1 MKMETYISDLL
12 YRHDCVIIPGLGGI
26 ITNYRSA
33 QIHPVS
39 HTLRP
44 PSKSIRFNVNLQEDD
59 GLLANYVSSCE
70 SISFASAQS
79 KIERFVF
86 SIQNDLQHKKEARLP
101 KIGILSV
108 DINGILSFE
117 PDLKVNY
124 LPDAFGLEAIQSPAI
139 LRKSKGIDVSKQ
151 IYQGAKSIQAQKT
164 SFNWKVAAVLIPII
178 GLSTYVSFQQEAIGD
193 KYANYAYLNPFKE
206 KPAAVYVPRTMEVKE
221 KTIELKETKI
231 TAAPNTVVETV
242 KENTEVK
249 TEVKVKK
256 TIPAPSVKT
265 TLVSKPFHL
274 VAGCFSSEHNA
285 TKLVAQLKT
294 EGFDGSI
301 IGQNANGLFRVAF
314 QSYVSR
320 ELAVLEMKKLKDSG
334 KSTWLLKK

>member
-12 YRHDCVIIPGLGGI
+12 YRHDCVIIPGLGGL

-33 QIHPVS
+33 QIHPIS
-39 HTLRP
+39 HTFRP

-70 SISFASAQS
+70 SISFAVAQS
-79 KIERFVF
+79 KIEHFVF
-86 SIQNDLQHKKEARLP
+86 SIHNDLEHKKEAKLP
-101 KIGILSV
+101 KIGVLSV
-108 DINGILSFE
+108 DFNGILSFE

-124 LPDAFGLEAIQSPAI
+124 LPDAFGFEAIQSPAI
-139 LRKSKGIDVSKQ
+139 HRKSKVIDVSKQ
-151 IYQGAKSIQAQKT
+151 IYRGARSVQTQKT
-164 SFNWKVAAVLIPII
+164 SFNWKVAAVLIPLI
-178 GLSTYVSFQQEAIGD
+178 GFSSYISFQQETIGD

-206 KPAAVYVPRTMEVKE
+206 KPASVYVPRAIEVKE
-221 KTIELKETKI
+221 KTIELKETII
-231 TAAPNTVVETV
+231 TTTPKTVLETV
-242 KENTEVK
+242 NTNTEVK
-249 TEVKVKK
+249 TEVKVEKI
-256 TIPAPSVKT
+256 IPTPRVKT
-265 TLVSKPFHL
+265 TLNSKPFHL

-294 EGFDGSI
+294 EGFDASVI
-301 IGQNANGLFRVAF
+301 EQNENGLFRVAF

-320 ELAVLEMKKLKDSG
+320 ELALTEMKKLRDSG

>member
-70 SISFASAQS
+70 SISFASAQI
-79 KIERFVF
+79 KIERFVS

-101 KIGILSV
+101 KIGVLSV
-108 DINGILSFE
+108 DINGIISFE

-139 LRKSKGIDVSKQ
+139 LRKSKGIDLSKQ
-151 IYQGAKSIQAQKT
+151 IYQGAKSIEARKT
-164 SFNWKVAAVLIPII
+164 SFNWKVAAVLIPLI
-178 GLSTYVSFQQEAIGD
+178 GLSTYVSFQQEAISD
-193 KYANYAYLNPFKE
+193 KFANYAYLNPFKE
-206 KPAAVYVPRTMEVKE
+206 KPAAVYVPRTMEIKE
-221 KTIELKETKI
+221 KRIELKETKI
-231 TAAPNTVVETV
+231 TTTPKTVLETV
-242 KENTEVK
+242 KANTEVK
-249 TEVKVKK
+249 AKK
-256 TIPAPSVKT
+256 TIPAPSVIT
-265 TLVSKPFHL
+265 TIVSKSFHL
-274 VAGCFSSEHNA
+274 VAGCFSSKLNA
-285 TKLVAQLKT
+285 NNLVAKLKK
-294 EGFDGSI
+294 EGFEASV
-301 IGQNANGLFRVAF
+301 IGQNENGLFRVAF
-314 QSYVSR
+314 QSCVSR
-320 ELAVLEMKKLKDSG
+320 ELAVSEMKKLKDSG
-334 KSTWLLKK
+334 KSTWLLIQ

>member
-33 QIHPVS
+33 QIHPVT

-70 SISFASAQS
+70 TISFANAQS

-86 SIQNDLQHKKEARLP
+86 SIQNDLQHKKEARLS
-101 KIGILSV
+101 KIGVLSV
-108 DINGILSFE
+108 DINGIISFE
-117 PDLKVNY
+117 PDPKVNY

-164 SFNWKVAAVLIPII
+164 SFNWKVAAVLIPLI

-206 KPAAVYVPRTMEVKE
+206 KPAAVYIPRTIEVKE
-221 KTIELKETKI
+221 RTIELKETKI
-231 TAAPNTVVETV
+231 TTTSKTVVETV
-242 KENTEVK
+242 KANTD
-249 TEVKVKK
+249 VKVKN
-256 TIPAPSVKT
+256 TVPAPSVKI
-265 TLVSKPFHL
+265 TLVTKPFHL

-294 EGFDGSI
+294 EGFDASV
-301 IGQNANGLFRVAF
+301 IGQNENGLFRVAF
-314 QSYVSR
+314 QSYVNR
-320 ELAVLEMKKLKDSG
+320 ELAISEMKKLKDSG

>member
-164 SFNWKVAAVLIPII
+164 SFNWKVAAVLIPLI
-178 GLSTYVSFQQEAIGD
+178 GLSTYVSFQQEALGD

-206 KPAAVYVPRTMEVKE
+206 KPVAVYVPRTMEVKE

-231 TAAPNTVVETV
+231 TTTPKTVVETV
-242 KENTEVK
+242 KANTEVK
-249 TEVKVKK
+249 AKK

-265 TLVSKPFHL
+265 TLVTKPFHL
-274 VAGCFSSEHNA
+274 VAGCFSSKLNA
-285 TKLVAQLKT
+285 NNLVAQLKT
-294 EGFDGSI
+294 EGFEASV
-301 IGQNANGLFRVAF
+301 IGQNENGLFRVAF
-314 QSYVSR
+314 QSCVSR
-320 ELAVLEMKKLKDSG
+320 ELAVSEMKKLKDSG

>member
-1 MKMETYISDLL
+1 METYISDLL

-86 SIQNDLQHKKEARLP
+86 SIQNDLEHKKEARLP
-101 KIGILSV
+101 KIGVLSV
-108 DINGILSFE
+108 DLNGIISFE

-151 IYQGAKSIQAQKT
+151 IYRGAKTIQAQKT
-164 SFNWKVAAVLIPII
+164 SFNWKVAAVLIPLI
-178 GLSTYVSFQQEAIGD
+178 GLSTYISFQQEVID
-193 KYANYAYLNPFKE
+193 NKYANYAYLNPFKE

-221 KTIELKETKI
+221 KTIEVKETKI
-231 TAAPNTVVETV
+231 TAVPKTDIEAVRT
-242 KENTEVK
+242 NTE
-249 TEVKVKK
+249 EAVKK
-256 TIPAPSVKT
+256 TIPAPIVKT

-294 EGFDGSI
+294 EGFDASV

-320 ELAVLEMKKLKDSG
+320 ELAVAEMKKLKDSG

>member
-39 HTLRP
+39 HTFRP

-86 SIQNDLQHKKEARLP
+86 SIQNDLEHKKEARLP
-101 KIGILSV
+101 KIGVLSV
-108 DINGILSFE
+108 DLNGIISFE

-124 LPDAFGLEAIQSPAI
+124 LTDAFGLEAIQSPAI
-139 LRKSKGIDVSKQ
+139 LRKSKGINVSKQ
-151 IYQGAKSIQAQKT
+151 IYQGAKNIQAQKT
-164 SFNWKVAAVLIPII
+164 SFNWKVAAVLIPLI
-178 GLSTYVSFQQEAIGD
+178 GLSTYISFQQEAIGD

-206 KPAAVYVPRTMEVKE
+206 KPAAVYVPRAIEAKE

-231 TAAPNTVVETV
+231 TDVPETAIETV
-242 KENTEVK
+242 KVNTEVK
-249 TEVKVKK
+249 AKK

-294 EGFDGSI
+294 EGFDASV

-320 ELAVLEMKKLKDSG
+320 ELAVSEMKKLKDSG

>member
-12 YRHDCVIIPGLGGI
+12 YRHDCVIIPRFGGL

-33 QIHPVS
+33 KIHPVS
-39 HTLRP
+39 HTFHP

-86 SIQNDLQHKKEARLP
+86 SIQNDLEHKKEARLP
-101 KIGILSV
+101 KIGVLSV
-108 DINGILSFE
+108 DLNGKLSFE
-117 PDLKVNY
+117 PDIKVNY

-139 LRKSKGIDVSKQ
+139 HRKSKGIDVSEQ
-151 IYQGAKSIQAQKT
+151 IYRSAKSIQTQKT
-164 SFNWKVAAVLIPII
+164 SFSWKVAAVLIPLI
-178 GLSTYVSFQQEAIGD
+178 GLSTYISFQQEAIGD

-206 KPAAVYVPRTMEVKE
+206 KPASVYVPRAIEVKE

-231 TAAPNTVVETV
+231 TTTPKTVVETF

-249 TEVKVKK
+249 AKK
-256 TIPAPSVKT
+256 TIPAPSVKST
-265 TLVSKPFHL
+265 FVSKPFHL
-274 VAGCFSSEHNA
+274 VAGCFSSELNA
-285 TKLVAQLKT
+285 NNLVAKLKT
-294 EGFDGSI
+294 EGFEASM
-301 IGQNANGLFRVAF
+301 IGQNENGLFRVAF
-314 QSYVSR
+314 QSYFSR
-320 ELAVLEMKKLKDSG
+320 ELAVSEMKKLKDSG

>member
-1 MKMETYISDLL
+1 METYISDLL

-59 GLLANYVSSCE
+59 GLLSNYVSSCE

-86 SIQNDLQHKKEARLP
+86 SIQNDLEHKKEARLP
-101 KIGILSV
+101 KIGVLSV
-108 DINGILSFE
+108 DINGIISFE

-139 LRKSKGIDVSKQ
+139 LRKSKRIDVSKQ

-164 SFNWKVAAVLIPII
+164 SFNWKVAAVLIPLI
-178 GLSTYVSFQQEAIGD
+178 GLCTYVSFQQEALSD

-206 KPAAVYVPRTMEVKE
+206 KPAAVYIPRTMEVKE

-231 TAAPNTVVETV
+231 TTTPKTVVETV
-242 KENTEVK
+242 KANTEVK
-249 TEVKVKK
+249 AKK

-265 TLVSKPFHL
+265 TLVSKSFHL
-274 VAGCFSSEHNA
+274 VAGCFSSKLNA
-285 TKLVAQLKT
+285 NNLVAKLKT
-294 EGFDGSI
+294 EGFEASV
-301 IGQNANGLFRVAF
+301 IGQNENGLFRVAF
-314 QSYVSR
+314 QSYVNR
-320 ELAVLEMKKLKDSG
+320 ELAVSEMKKLKDSG

>member
-12 YRHDCVIIPGLGGI
+12 YRHDCVIIPGLGGL

-86 SIQNDLQHKKEARLP
+86 SIQNDLEHKKEARLP

-108 DINGILSFE
+108 DLNGIISFE

-124 LPDAFGLEAIQSPAI
+124 LTNTFGLEAIQSPAI
-139 LRKSKGIDVSKQ
+139 LRKSKGIDVSQQ
-151 IYQGAKSIQAQKT
+151 IYQGAKTIQAQKT
-164 SFNWKVAAVLIPII
+164 SFNWKVAAVLIPLI
-178 GLSTYVSFQQEAIGD
+178 GLSTYISFQQDAIGD

-231 TAAPNTVVETV
+231 TDVPETGIETV
-242 KENTEVK
+242 KVNTEVK
-249 TEVKVKK
+249 AKK
-256 TIPAPSVKT
+256 TIPAPIVKT
-265 TLVSKPFHL
+265 ILISKPFHL

-294 EGFDGSI
+294 EGFDASV

-320 ELAVLEMKKLKDSG
+320 ELAVSEMKKLKDSG

>member
-1 MKMETYISDLL
+1 MKIETYISDLL

-39 HTLRP
+39 HTIRP

-86 SIQNDLQHKKEARLP
+86 SIQNDLEHKKEARLS

-108 DINGILSFE
+108 DLNGILSFE
-117 PDLKVNY
+117 PGLKLNY

-139 LRKSKGIDVSKQ
+139 LNKSKGIDVSKQ
-151 IYQGAKSIQAQKT
+151 VYQGARSIQAQKT
-164 SFNWKVAAVLIPII
+164 SFNWKVAAVLLPLI
-178 GLSTYVSFQQEAIGD
+178 GISTYVSFQQEAIGE

-206 KPAAVYVPRTMEVKE
+206 KPAAVYVPRTIEIKE
-221 KTIELKETKI
+221 KTTTVEEVKI
-231 TAAPNTVVETV
+231 TAATKTIEKAVTVNAEVEI
-242 KENTEVK
+242 
-249 TEVKVKK
+249 KK
-256 TIPAPSVKT
+256 TISTPSVKT
-265 TLVSKPFHL
+265 KFVSK
-274 VAGCFSSEHNA
+274 
-285 TKLVAQLKT
+285 
-294 EGFDGSI
+294 
-301 IGQNANGLFRVAF
+301 
-314 QSYVSR
+314 
-320 ELAVLEMKKLKDSG
+320 
-334 KSTWLLKK
+334 

>member
-70 SISFASAQS
+70 SISFANAQS
-79 KIERFVF
+79 KIKRFVF
-86 SIQNDLQHKKEARLP
+86 SIQNDLEHKKEARLP
-101 KIGILSV
+101 KIGVLSV
-108 DINGILSFE
+108 DINGIISFE

-124 LPDAFGLEAIQSPAI
+124 LPNAFGLEAIQSPAI

-164 SFNWKVAAVLIPII
+164 SFNWKVAAVLIPLI
-178 GLSTYVSFQQEAIGD
+178 GLSTYVSFQQDAIGD
-193 KYANYAYLNPFKE
+193 KYAYYAYLNPFKE
-206 KPAAVYVPRTMEVKE
+206 KPASVYVPRTMEVKE

-231 TAAPNTVVETV
+231 TTTPKTVVETV
-242 KENTEVK
+242 KANTEVK
-249 TEVKVKK
+249 AKK

-265 TLVSKPFHL
+265 TLVSKSFHL
-274 VAGCFSSEHNA
+274 VAGCFSSKLNA
-285 TKLVAQLKT
+285 NNLVAQLKT
-294 EGFDGSI
+294 EGFEASV
-301 IGQNANGLFRVAF
+301 IGQNPNGLFRVAF

-320 ELAVLEMKKLKDSG
+320 ELAVSEMKKLKDSG

>member
-70 SISFASAQS
+70 SISFASAQI
-79 KIERFVF
+79 KIERFVS

-101 KIGILSV
+101 KIGVLSV
-108 DINGILSFE
+108 DINGIISFE

-139 LRKSKGIDVSKQ
+139 LRKSKGIDLSKQ
-151 IYQGAKSIQAQKT
+151 IYQGAKSIEARKT
-164 SFNWKVAAVLIPII
+164 SFNWKVAAVLIPLI
-178 GLSTYVSFQQEAIGD
+178 GLSTYVSFQQEAISD
-193 KYANYAYLNPFKE
+193 KFANYAYLNPFKE
-206 KPAAVYVPRTMEVKE
+206 KPAAVYVPRTMEIKE
-221 KTIELKETKI
+221 KRIELKETKI
-231 TAAPNTVVETV
+231 TTTPKTVLETV
-242 KENTEVK
+242 KANTEVK
-249 TEVKVKK
+249 AKK

-265 TLVSKPFHL
+265 TIVSKSFHL
-274 VAGCFSSEHNA
+274 VAGCFSSKLNA
-285 TKLVAQLKT
+285 NNLVAQLKK
-294 EGFDGSI
+294 EGFEASV
-301 IGQNANGLFRVAF
+301 IGQNENGLFRVAF
-314 QSYVSR
+314 QSCVSR
-320 ELAVLEMKKLKDSG
+320 ELAVSEMKKLKDSG
-334 KSTWLLKK
+334 KSTWLLIQ

>member
-70 SISFASAQS
+70 SISFAKAQS

-101 KIGILSV
+101 KIGVLSV

-151 IYQGAKSIQAQKT
+151 IYQGAKSIQAHKT
-164 SFNWKVAAVLIPII
+164 SFNWKVAAVLIPLI
-178 GLSTYVSFQQEAIGD
+178 GLSTYVSFQQDAIGD

-206 KPAAVYVPRTMEVKE
+206 KPASVYVPRTIEVKE
-221 KTIELKETKI
+221 KTIELTETKI
-231 TAAPNTVVETV
+231 TTTPKTVLETV
-242 KENTEVK
+242 KTNTE
-249 TEVKVKK
+249 EAVKK
-256 TIPAPSVKT
+256 NIPAPSVKT
-265 TLVSKPFHL
+265 TLVTKPFHL
-274 VAGCFSSEHNA
+274 VAGCFSSEQNA

-294 EGFDGSI
+294 EGFDSSV

-314 QSYVSR
+314 QSYISR

>member
-101 KIGILSV
+101 KIGVLSV

-164 SFNWKVAAVLIPII
+164 SFNWKVAAVLIPLI

-206 KPAAVYVPRTMEVKE
+206 KPASVYVPRTIEVKE

-231 TAAPNTVVETV
+231 TTTPKTVVETV
-242 KENTEVK
+242 KANTEVK
-249 TEVKVKK
+249 AKK

-265 TLVSKPFHL
+265 TLVTKHFHL
-274 VAGCFSSEHNA
+274 VAGCFSSKLNA
-285 TKLVAQLKT
+285 NNLVAQLKT
-294 EGFDGSI
+294 EGFEASV
-301 IGQNANGLFRVAF
+301 IGQNENGLFRVAF
-314 QSYVSR
+314 QSYVNR
-320 ELAVLEMKKLKDSG
+320 ELAVSVMKKLKDSG

>member
-44 PSKSIRFNVNLQEDD
+44 PSKSIRFNINLQEDD

-70 SISFASAQS
+70 EISFASAQT

-86 SIQNDLQHKKEARLP
+86 SIQNDLEHKKQAKLP

-108 DINGILSFE
+108 DLNGIISFE

-124 LPDAFGLEAIQSPAI
+124 LSDAFGLEAIQSPALI
-139 LRKSKGIDVSKQ
+139 RKSKGIDVSKQ
-151 IYQGAKSIQAQKT
+151 IYRSAKSIQAQKT
-164 SFNWKVAAVLIPII
+164 SFNWKVAAVLIPLI
-178 GLSTYVSFQQEAIGD
+178 GLSTYVSFQQDAIGD

-206 KPAAVYVPRTMEVKE
+206 KPASVYVPRAVEVKE
-221 KTIELKETKI
+221 KTIEVKETKI
-231 TAAPNTVVETV
+231 TTTPKTVVETV

-249 TEVKVKK
+249 AKK
-256 TIPAPSVKT
+256 TIPAPSDKT
-265 TLVSKPFHL
+265 TFVSKSFHL
-274 VAGCFSSEHNA
+274 VAGCFSSKLNA
-285 TKLVAQLKT
+285 NNLVSQLKT
-294 EGFDGSI
+294 EGFEASV

-314 QSYVSR
+314 QSYVTR
-320 ELAVLEMKKLKDSG
+320 ELAMSEMKKLKASG
-334 KSTWLLKK
+334 KPTWLLKK

>member
-70 SISFASAQS
+70 SISFASAQI
-79 KIERFVF
+79 KIERFVS

-101 KIGILSV
+101 KIGVLSV
-108 DINGILSFE
+108 DINGIISFE

-139 LRKSKGIDVSKQ
+139 LRKSKGIDLSKQ
-151 IYQGAKSIQAQKT
+151 IYQGAKSIEARKT
-164 SFNWKVAAVLIPII
+164 SFNWKVAAVLIPLI

-193 KYANYAYLNPFKE
+193 KFANYAYLNPFKE
-206 KPAAVYVPRTMEVKE
+206 KPAAVYVPRTMEIKE

-231 TAAPNTVVETV
+231 TTTPKTVLETV
-242 KENTEVK
+242 KANTEVK
-249 TEVKVKK
+249 AKK

-265 TLVSKPFHL
+265 TIVSKSFHL
-274 VAGCFSSEHNA
+274 VAGCFSSKLNA
-285 TKLVAQLKT
+285 NNLVAKLKK
-294 EGFDGSI
+294 EGFEASV
-301 IGQNANGLFRVAF
+301 IGQNENGLFRVAF
-314 QSYVSR
+314 QSCVSR
-320 ELAVLEMKKLKDSG
+320 ELAVSEMKKLKDSG
-334 KSTWLLKK
+334 KSTWLLIQ

>member
-1 MKMETYISDLL
+1 METYISDLL
-12 YRHDCVIIPGLGGI
+12 YRHDCVIIPGLGGL

-39 HTLRP
+39 HTFRP
-44 PSKSIRFNVNLQEDD
+44 PSKSIRFNVNLKEDD

-86 SIQNDLQHKKEARLP
+86 SIQNDLEHKKEARLP
-101 KIGILSV
+101 KIGVLSV
-108 DINGILSFE
+108 DLNGILSFE
-117 PDLKVNY
+117 PDHNVNY

-139 LRKSKGIDVSKQ
+139 HRKSKGIDVSEQ
-151 IYQGAKSIQAQKT
+151 IYRSAKSIQTQKT
-164 SFNWKVAAVLIPII
+164 SFNWKVAAVLIPLI

-206 KPAAVYVPRTMEVKE
+206 KPASVYVPRAIEVKE

-231 TAAPNTVVETV
+231 TTTPKTVVVTF

-249 TEVKVKK
+249 AKK
-256 TIPAPSVKT
+256 TIPAPSVKST
-265 TLVSKPFHL
+265 FVSKPFHL
-274 VAGCFSSEHNA
+274 VAGCFSSKLNA
-285 TKLVAQLKT
+285 NNLVTKLKS
-294 EGFDGSI
+294 EGFEASM
-301 IGQNANGLFRVAF
+301 IGQNENGLFRVAF
-314 QSYVSR
+314 QSYFSR
-320 ELAVLEMKKLKDSG
+320 EHAVSEMKKLKDSG

>member
-44 PSKSIRFNVNLQEDD
+44 PSKSIRFNINLQEDD

-70 SISFASAQS
+70 SISFARAQS

-108 DINGILSFE
+108 DINGIVSFE

-139 LRKSKGIDVSKQ
+139 LRKSKVIDLSKQ
-151 IYQGAKSIQAQKT
+151 IYQGAKSIPAQKT
-164 SFNWKVAAVLIPII
+164 SFNWKVAAVLIPLI

-231 TAAPNTVVETV
+231 TTTPKTVVETV
-242 KENTEVK
+242 NANIEVK
-249 TEVKVKK
+249 AKK

-265 TLVSKPFHL
+265 TLVTKPFHL
-274 VAGCFSSEHNA
+274 IAGCFSSEHNA

-294 EGFDGSI
+294 EGFEASV
-301 IGQNANGLFRVAF
+301 IGQNENGLFRVAF
-314 QSYVSR
+314 QSCVSR
-320 ELAVLEMKKLKDSG
+320 ELAVSEMKKLKDSG

>member
-39 HTLRP
+39 HTIRP

-86 SIQNDLQHKKEARLP
+86 SIQNDLEHKKEARLS

-108 DINGILSFE
+108 DLNGILSFE

-139 LRKSKGIDVSKQ
+139 LKKSKGIDVSKQ
-151 IYQGAKSIQAQKT
+151 VYQGARSIKVQKT
-164 SFNWKVAAVLIPII
+164 SFNWKVAAVLLPLI
-178 GLSTYVSFQQEAIGD
+178 GLSTYVSFQQEAIGE

-206 KPAAVYVPRTMEVKE
+206 KPAAVYVPRTIEVKE
-221 KTIELKETKI
+221 KTIAVEEVKI
-231 TAAPNTVVETV
+231 TAAPKTVEKAVTVNAEVEI
-242 KENTEVK
+242 
-249 TEVKVKK
+249 KK
-256 TIPAPSVKT
+256 TISTPNVKT
-265 TLVSKPFHL
+265 KFVSKPFHL
-274 VAGCFSSEHNA
+274 VAGCFSSEQNA
-285 TKLVAQLKT
+285 SNLVKQLKT
-294 EGFDGSI
+294 EGFEASV

-320 ELAVLEMKKLKDSG
+320 ELAVSQMEKLKTAG
-334 KSTWLLKK
+334 KSTWLLIQ